1 MSKYIN
7 VAKGIMN
14 RHKIQDNAEQ
24 NCHSECLV
32 EHYVRRC
39 LDYLGQRYGI
49 TKTRIVLG
57 GIKQTK
63 EIVNLI
69 SVV

>member
-7 VAKGIMN
+7 VTKGIMN
-14 RHKIQDNAEQ
+14 RYKLQDNTEQ

-39 LDYLGQRYGI
+39 LDYLGQIFKVWVYENKDRFRRY
-49 TKTRIVLG
+49 KTDKRDR
-57 GIKQTK
+57 
-63 EIVNLI
+63 
-69 SVV
+69 